1 MSSRRPPTPFKA
13 VPFEGS
19 SVDPESASMSMRIL
33 NSPSYSNGIGQPDT
47 SFIGEVF
54 PDCADQLDSDAT
66 DKLNDDEEFD
76 LFLNSAK
83 SVYEFFSTTHYIK
96 EQQRPKNI
104 VATTEVVPGED
115 EVFYDALSD
124 SVVVKVAAPDN
135 EVRFVSSSYIT
146 VPKVGILNGSFGKRA
161 A

>member
-13 VPFEGS
+13 VPLEGT
-19 SVDPESASMSMRIL
+19 SVDRDNATIPVQIL
-33 NSPSYSNGIGQPDT
+33 NSPGYSNGIEAHSDT

-54 PDCADQLDSDAT
+54 PESVDQLDSDTA

-96 EQQRPKNI
+96 EQRPKSLAATEL
-104 VATTEVVPGED
+104 VAGED

-124 SVVVKVAAPDN
+124 SVVVKIATTDI
-135 EVRFVSSSYIT
+135 EVSFLSQKFVSYFYIQ
-146 VPKVGILNGSFGKRA
+146 
-161 A
+161 